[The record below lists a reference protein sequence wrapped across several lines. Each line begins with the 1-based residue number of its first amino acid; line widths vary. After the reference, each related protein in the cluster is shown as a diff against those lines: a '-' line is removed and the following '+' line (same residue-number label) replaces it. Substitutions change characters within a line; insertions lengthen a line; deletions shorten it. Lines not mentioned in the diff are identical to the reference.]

1 MFGPRPRSY
10 AFSMPKKVR
19 KLGLKM
25 ALSTR
30 FSEEQLVV
38 LEAFQLD
45 AIKTK
50 AFRSVMMEVGLE
62 NALIIIPERNE
73 SLEKSSRNVP
83 GYKVLPTEGLN
94 VYDILLHK
102 HVVLLKPCIGQLEE
116 RLLS

>member
-1 MFGPRPRSY
+1 
-10 AFSMPKKVR
+10 MPKKVR

-38 LEAFQLD
+38 LDGFHLE

-50 AFRSVMMEVGLE
+50 AFRAVMMELGIE
-62 NALIIIPERNE
+62 NALIIIPERDA

-83 GYKVLPTEGLN
+83 GYKVLPTAGLN

-102 HVVLLKPCIGQLEE
+102 HVVLLQPCIGQLEE